1 MIIVM
6 LYTYKN
12 DNNDNNWSYYLTLF
26 IKHKASTKNLSI
38 QVGININ

>member
-26 IKHKASTKNLSI
+26 IKHKASTKNL
-38 QVGININ
+38 QVGINSN